1 MYMFININIKE
12 TPNARVNAESDGRKM
27 LKRATRGAWVPT
39 SYVLRDIKTG
49 VEDQDGNTDVATR
62 PTQLRWGVVGC

>member
-1 MYMFININIKE
+1 
-12 TPNARVNAESDGRKM
+12 M
-27 LKRATRGAWVPT
+27 LASTRNRTGEKCFKRATRGAWVPT
-39 SYVLRDIKTG
+39 SCVLRDIKTG